1 MTAVSVG
8 QLANRS
14 TRFVYKNLFIIL
26 KTMKNQELVDFLRSY
41 GVCEVCQ
48 LRYLKARGSEYK
60 DINETLRNVSSY
72 LK

>member
-1 MTAVSVG
+1 
-8 QLANRS
+8 
-14 TRFVYKNLFIIL
+14 
-26 KTMKNQELVDFLRSY
+26 MKNQELVDFLRSY